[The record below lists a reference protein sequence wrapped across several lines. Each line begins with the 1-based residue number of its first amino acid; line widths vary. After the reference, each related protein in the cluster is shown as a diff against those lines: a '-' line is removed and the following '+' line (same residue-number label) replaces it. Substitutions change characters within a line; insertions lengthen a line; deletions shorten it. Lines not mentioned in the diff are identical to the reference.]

1 MRQPFRR
8 SAKIMLLEYAT
19 DMSFVLA
26 SLIGG
31 IIALIFVYVRKK
43 RAR

>member
-1 MRQPFRR
+1 
-8 SAKIMLLEYAT
+8 MLLEYIT

-31 IIALIFVYVRKK
+31 IIALTFVYVRKK
-43 RAR
+43 RVR

>member
-1 MRQPFRR
+1 
-8 SAKIMLLEYAT
+8 
-19 DMSFVLA
+19 MSFVLA